1 VLGLSFGFSDTAAF
15 GYVDYVKPYLKQ
27 ALQGQSVLVRRVFED
42 QQAFDKAF
50 EGVEDLFV
58 DGSEIVIERAK
69 DPKKQQADFSGKK
82 THTLIMLLI
91 CDKAG
96 RIIYV
101 GQLFCGSQV
110 DFGLF
115 KKELSGFDY
124 SGKQV
129 WVDLGFTGIKDYR
142 V

>member
-1 VLGLSFGFSDTAAF
+1 
-15 GYVDYVKPYLKQ
+15 
-27 ALQGQSVLVRRVFED
+27 
-42 QQAFDKAF
+42 
-50 EGVEDLFV
+50 
-58 DGSEIVIERAK
+58 
-69 DPKKQQADFSGKK
+69 
-82 THTLIMLLI
+82 MLLI

-115 KKELSGFDY
+115 KKELSQFDY

-129 WVDLGFTGIKDYR
+129 WVDLGFTGIKDYLSESQVQIGHKKPRNKELSKQQKLQNQGISKVR
-142 V
+142 VVVEHAIGGMKRYFILRHENRIRLRNKISDAVEMCASLWNFKRGFSLKTP